1 MRFRCLSTSSYH
13 PVQFQGI
20 IGPCCY
26 LHSARTDYVDKFLCE
41 FQYAYSL
48 LPAVLDNFSSGGL
61 WASSR
66 LKITFLT
73 DEICSGGL
81 WVLSLFDLQWCK
93 LPLSVLCFFWIFLL
107 LCSSSCDFHAFV
119 LLGTILCI
127 FQGMFN
133 TSAHL
138 HWAHMD
144 SADNFNVNLVNA
156 YSLLLILLYNFS
168 LGCLRASWMLI
179 SCSRASELWVLGF
192 VALWSAMVEI
202 ATHCPLFLSLIGMCI
217 WTMWGRCIMWFWVVF
232 ACLQLGKFENV
243 SWMPPLATWRT
254 THSSPRKLGPRA
266 EAVTEEEV
274 STSGGN
280 EKFDRV
286 EVWEP
291 PRIER
296 LYEDDLII
304 AISKPGT
311 LLVSHLTDS
320 WCLYWLLS
328 EFICFL
334 WAIKVIP

>member
-1 MRFRCLSTSSYH
+1 MSFHLFLPSCAISGHHRSMLLSAFSSHGLRGQFFYVNFNMHIHCSLPSWTILVREACGHHRGLRSFFSQMKFVVVGCGFCRSLICNGVNCHLVSSVFFESSYCSA
-13 PVQFQGI
+13 P
-20 IGPCCY
+20 
-26 LHSARTDYVDKFLCE
+26 LHVIFMPLYFLVPSCVI
-41 FQYAYSL
+41 FRRCSIQ
-48 LPAVLDNFSSGGL
+48 VLTYIQLIWILQTILMLIWSMHVHCSFFSS
-61 WASSR
+61 
-66 LKITFLT
+66 
-73 DEICSGGL
+73 
-81 WVLSLFDLQWCK
+81 
-93 LPLSVLCFFWIFLL
+93 
-107 LCSSSCDFHAFV
+107 
-119 LLGTILCI
+119 TILVWDAW
-127 FQGMFN
+127 G
-133 TSAHL
+133 H
-138 HWAHMD
+138 H
-144 SADNFNVNLVNA
+144 
-156 YSLLLILLYNFS
+156 
-168 LGCLRASWMLI
+168 GCSFLAVKCRNCGFW
-179 SCSRASELWVLGF
+179 GF

-202 ATHCPLFLSLIGMCI
+202 ATHCPLFSSLIGMCI